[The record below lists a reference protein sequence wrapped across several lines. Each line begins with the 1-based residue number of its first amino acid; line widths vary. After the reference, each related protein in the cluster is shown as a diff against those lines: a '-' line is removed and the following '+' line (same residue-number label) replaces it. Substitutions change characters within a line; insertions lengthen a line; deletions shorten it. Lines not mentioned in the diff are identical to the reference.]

1 MQCYLIS
8 SLLTGLKG
16 NKNLYPFSSLTLKIR
31 VVQSSG
37 PSFFKKS
44 IYSLLDIP
52 VSLLFFQLPY
62 INIHSSIYQTTNN
75 TGIDAYYKAN

>member
-8 SLLTGLKG
+8 SLLTDLKG

-31 VVQSSG
+31 LVQSSG
-37 PSFFKKS
+37 LSFFKKS

-52 VSLLFFQLPY
+52 VILLSSNY
-62 INIHSSIYQTTNN
+62 HISIYTDPFTR
-75 TGIDAYYKAN
+75 

>member
-16 NKNLYPFSSLTLKIR
+16 NKNLYPFLSLTLKIR
-31 VVQSSG
+31 LVQSSG
-37 PSFFKKS
+37 LSFFKKS

-52 VSLLFFQLPY
+52 VILLSFQLPY
-62 INIHSSIYQTTNN
+62 INIHRSIYQMTNN
-75 TGIDAYYKAN
+75 TGIDAHYKAN